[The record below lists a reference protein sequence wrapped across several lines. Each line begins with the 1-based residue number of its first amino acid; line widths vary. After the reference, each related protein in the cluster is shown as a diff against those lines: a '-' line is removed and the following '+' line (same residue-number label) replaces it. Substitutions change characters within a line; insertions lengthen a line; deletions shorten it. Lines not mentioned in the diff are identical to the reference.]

1 MVCVELGE
9 DTPDGGRVVS
19 VVLGTEPQDISLA
32 RDFRGHV
39 LAYDDHM
46 QHAQDAVE
54 HDNRAITIAEHR
66 EWPDRPDW
74 EEGPDALRYPGLY
87 DTDDPADDLDE
98 DNLDPLDLH
107 EHDTAADAQPS

>member
-1 MVCVELGE
+1 MVCVELDE

-19 VVLGTEPQDISLA
+19 VVLGIEPEDISLA
-32 RDFRGHV
+32 RDFRGDYLV
-39 LAYDDHM
+39 YGDHM
-46 QHAQDAVE
+46 QRARVALELDA
-54 HDNRAITIAEHR
+54 RAITVAEHR

-87 DTDDPADDLDE
+87 DIDPDDDLDE
-98 DNLDPLDLH
+98 DDLEPLDLH